1 MSNIHHDCL
10 STKELHIVDEAGR
23 TKVFISTDRQ
33 NSLPYMDFRDNDGR
47 PRIYIA
53 LDSDG
58 TPHITLFDEEN
69 VARASIGVSKMGA
82 GISLFASNPE
92 HHIILD
98 AGIDGVIADFGDE
111 ADEDMNES
119 LSE

>member
-1 MSNIHHDCL
+1 MANSNYD
-10 STKELHIVDEAGR
+10 SVTTKELHIVDDSGR
-23 TKVFISTDRQ
+23 TKVFIST
-33 NSLPYMDFRDNDGR
+33 SRDNSMPFMNFCDNEGR

-69 VARASIGVSKMGA
+69 VARASIGVSSIGA

-92 HHIILD
+92 QRIILSAED
-98 AGIDGVIADFGDE
+98 DGVSVDLGDQND
-111 ADEDMNES
+111 DE
-119 LSE
+119 